1 MENIMDKRIL
11 WKFAVAAAA
20 IACITFVG
28 VAFYLI
34 PRLYN
39 LSAEADFTYNR
50 RFRVSDDRICPVG

>member
-1 MENIMDKRIL
+1 MDKRIL

-39 LSAEADFTYNR
+39 LSAEADFT
-50 RFRVSDDRICPVG
+50 